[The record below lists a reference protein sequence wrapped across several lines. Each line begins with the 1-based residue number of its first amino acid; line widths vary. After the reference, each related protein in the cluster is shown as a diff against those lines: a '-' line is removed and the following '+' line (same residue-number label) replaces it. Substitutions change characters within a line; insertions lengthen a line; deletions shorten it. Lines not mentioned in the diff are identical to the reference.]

1 MDDKLIITAK
11 VKGEDGHK
19 TFSVR
24 LPQETV
30 ARLEKLAKETHRS
43 RNDLIKVLLNYALD
57 HSITEEKP
65 DA

>member
-1 MDDKLIITAK
+1 MDEKLVISK
-11 VKGEDGHK
+11 KLKGDDGYK

-30 ARLEKLAKETHRS
+30 ERLDQLAAETHRS

-57 HSITEEKP
+57 HSVAEENR
-65 DA
+65 DT